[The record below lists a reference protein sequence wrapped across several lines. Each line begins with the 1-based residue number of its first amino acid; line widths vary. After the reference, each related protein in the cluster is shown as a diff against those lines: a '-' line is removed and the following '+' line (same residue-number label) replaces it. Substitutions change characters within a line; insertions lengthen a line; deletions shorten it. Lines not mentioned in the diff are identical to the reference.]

1 MKVAFETLGCRMNQF
16 DTDLL
21 KTKFADK
28 GYEIVSFED
37 IADVYVINTC
47 TVTVGGDRS
56 SRQAI
61 YQAKRRNPN
70 AIVVATGCYAQVS
83 PEELAKLKE
92 VDIVVGNTHKAEL
105 IKILEEFLEK
115 RHKKVVVGEI
125 FREKEVKSFDTVLYF
140 EGVRPFIKVQE
151 GCNKFCTFCVIP
163 FARGKVRSVE
173 KERVIEQVK
182 ILAQKGFREIVLTGT
197 QLSQYGWDRGYD
209 LYTLLKELIKIEGIE
224 LIRLSSMHIKEMNR
238 NLLEL
243 IVSEEK
249 IAPHFH
255 LSLQSGSNRILK
267 LMDRGYTKEEYAEV
281 VNFIIEKRP
290 LTSIGTDV
298 IVGFPTEDEKD
309 FEETY
314 EFLKELPIAY
324 MHIFPYSDRPF
335 TKASRIK
342 PKVPERVKKERVR
355 ILKELDTQKR
365 EIFFNKSKGKKLRA
379 IVIEEDRLLTENYID
394 IKREGFKNVGEFVEI
409 VI

>member
-125 FREKEVKSFDTVLYF
+125 FREKEVRSFDTVLYF

-173 KERVIEQVK
+173 KERVVEQVK
-182 ILAQKGFREIVLTGT
+182 ILAQKGFKEIVLTGT

-209 LYTLLKELIKIEGIE
+209 LYTLLKELIKIKGIE

-238 NLLEL
+238 NLVEL

-281 VNFIIEKRP
+281 VNFITEKRP

-342 PKVPERVKKERVR
+342 PKFP
-355 ILKELDTQKR
+355 R
-365 EIFFNKSKGKKLRA
+365 E
-379 IVIEEDRLLTENYID
+379 
-394 IKREGFKNVGEFVEI
+394 
-409 VI
+409 